1 MAYLILSFVYL
12 FFFGLPL
19 AAIVFFVVSLIRY
32 LRLKIKIKKYG
43 EPFSVYSRDEMVK
56 RTTLLVI
63 SIIVAV
69 VIVAIVVGI
78 YILLLNAIAFLGP
91 EFT

>member
-1 MAYLILSFVYL
+1 MHILILSCL
-12 FFFGLPL
+12 FLFGLPL

-43 EPFSVYSRDEMVK
+43 APFSVYSRDEMVK

-63 SIIVAV
+63 SVIVAIAVVAV
-69 VIVAIVVGI
+69 VIGV
-78 YILLLNAIAFLGP
+78 YMLLLNAIAYM
-91 EFT
+91 

>member
-1 MAYLILSFVYL
+1 MHILILSCL
-12 FFFGLPL
+12 FLFGLPL

-63 SIIVAV
+63 S
-69 VIVAIVVGI
+69 VIVAIVVVAVVIGVFM
-78 YILLLNAIAFLGP
+78 LLLNGLAYM
-91 EFT
+91 

>member
-1 MAYLILSFVYL
+1 MHILILSCL
-12 FFFGLPL
+12 FLFGLPL

-43 EPFSVYSRDEMVK
+43 APFSIYSRDEMVK

-63 SIIVAV
+63 SVIVAIAVVAV
-69 VIVAIVVGI
+69 VIGV
-78 YILLLNAIAFLGP
+78 YMLLLDAIAYM
-91 EFT
+91 

>member
-1 MAYLILSFVYL
+1 MSYLILSFVYL

-63 SIIVAV
+63 S
-69 VIVAIVVGI
+69 VIVAIVVVAVVIGVFM
-78 YILLLNAIAFLGP
+78 LLLNGIAYM
-91 EFT
+91 

>member
-1 MAYLILSFVYL
+1 MHILILSCL
-12 FFFGLPL
+12 FLFGLPL

-32 LRLKIKIKKYG
+32 LRLKNKIKKYG

-63 SIIVAV
+63 S
-69 VIVAIVVGI
+69 VIVAIVVVAVVIGVFM
-78 YILLLNAIAFLGP
+78 LLLNGLAYM
-91 EFT
+91 